1 MHVNG
6 VCKVDVCEYFK
17 NSVPEQFLSAI
28 SAALPLAYSSART
41 AVDVQELGEDETY
54 NVMPWTRRA
63 HVETRLRDA
72 AIACG
77 LPVQTAETG
86 FWRHVVV
93 TCGAFKITQCTT
105 IDEETPP
112 RRAGYKCRYAAEQLL
127 LPGFE
132 ASVEVELDAPHFYAV
147 IIHRGKV
154 LATEPSFMA
163 VRFPTPDLS
172 GFHPGMVDLSFY
184 TQTQAAAVEEIE
196 TTVTPKLKGRRAV
209 GNG

>member
-1 MHVNG
+1 
-6 VCKVDVCEYFK
+6 
-17 NSVPEQFLSAI
+17 
-28 SAALPLAYSSART
+28 
-41 AVDVQELGEDETY
+41 
-54 NVMPWTRRA
+54 
-63 HVETRLRDA
+63 VETRLRDA

-77 LPVQTAETG
+77 LQVQTEETG

-93 TCGAFKITQCTT
+93 TCGGFKITQCTT

-132 ASVEVELDAPHFYAV
+132 VSAAVEIDAPHFYAV

-163 VRFPTPDLS
+163 VRFPTPNLN
-172 GFHPGMVDLSFY
+172 GFHPGIVDLSFY
-184 TQTQAAAVEEIE
+184 TQTQTAAVEEIKS
-196 TTVTPKLKGRRAV
+196 TVTPKLKGRRAV

>member
-1 MHVNG
+1 M
-6 VCKVDVCEYFK
+6 DVCEYFK
-17 NSVPEQFLSAI
+17 DSVPEQFLVAI
-28 SAALPLAYSSART
+28 SATLPLAYASART

-54 NVMPWTRRA
+54 NLMPWTRRE
-63 HVETRLRDA
+63 HVETRFRDA
-72 AIACG
+72 AITCG
-77 LPVQTAETG
+77 LQVHTEKTG

-112 RRAGYKCRYAAEQLL
+112 RPAGYKCRYAAEKLL

-132 ASVEVELDAPHFYAV
+132 ATAEVEFDAPHYYAV

-163 VRFPTPDLS
+163 VRFPTPNLR
-172 GFHPGMVDLSFY
+172 GFHPGMVDLSLY
-184 TQTQAAAVEEIE
+184 TQTQGAAVEEIQ
-196 TTVTPKLKGRRAV
+196 TTVTPKLKVRRAV